1 MQKQHRRAIV
11 TGGSGYI
18 GSHLAEALI
27 HEGGWTVE
35 VVDIKDPDPKI
46 PGVTYHKTD
55 IRHFDA
61 LLPIFKG
68 ADVVFHLAA
77 LPRVQFSIDYPV
89 ESNDTNINGTLAV
102 LRAAHEAKVGRV
114 VYSSSS
120 SAYGDQ
126 LTLPL
131 VETMPTAPVSP
142 YGLQKLVGE
151 EYTRIFA
158 EVYGLSTVSLR
169 YFNVYGGRMKADD
182 PYALVL
188 GIFLKA
194 KQEGKPLPI
203 TGDGEQTRDFTHIRD
218 VVRANILSALGEK
231 VGHGEAINIGSGNP
245 VSVNHLAKLI
255 GGTAQH
261 VPARKETRHTKADW
275 QKAKTLLG
283 WEPTVVFEEGV
294 KEILVL
300 HGLPTT

>member
-1 MQKQHRRAIV
+1 M
-11 TGGSGYI
+11 
-18 GSHLAEALI
+18 E
-27 HEGGWTVE
+27 
-35 VVDIKDPDPKI
+35 KDS
-46 PGVTYHKTD
+46 KTD
-55 IRHFDA
+55 IRHREA
-61 LLPIFKG
+61 LIPIFRG
-68 ADVVFHLAA
+68 ADAVFHLAA
-77 LPRVQFSIDYPV
+77 LPRVQFSIDHPE
-89 ESNDTNINGTLAV
+89 ESNDTNINGTLSV

-126 LTLPL
+126 PVLPL
-131 VETMPTAPVSP
+131 VETMPTRPVSP

-194 KQEGKPLPI
+194 RKAGQPLPI

-218 VVRANILSALGEK
+218 VVRANILSATSVN
-231 VGHGEAINIGSGNP
+231 VGNGEAINIGSGDP
-245 VSVNHLAKLI
+245 VSVNHLARLI
-255 GGTAQH
+255 GGSTEH
-261 VPARKETRHTKADW
+261 VPARKETRNTKADW
-275 QKAKTLLG
+275 SRAKELLG
-283 WEPTVVFEEGV
+283 WAPTIRFEDGV
-294 KEILVL
+294 REILSL
-300 HGLPTT
+300 HGLSNS